1 MELTPSSTWKHGTRP
16 TMQSQTIRMHLDSTV
31 LKNLERGCLAHMMV
45 IELLSVLAECR
56 CEWHECTI
64 EPGDSRVTIVLAP
77 DSKHASRIALYID
90 DETIG
95 ISAGR
100 GAYMNV
106 PDDVEVPERYSTAQ
120 YSAKIVN
127 AILGGYLHETVYSK
141 LSRAYK
147 WDFEL
152 MVENRR
158 IALERTDL
166 PRALLTF
173 WARSQREEIVYKSV
187 C

>member
-1 MELTPSSTWKHGTRP
+1 
-16 TMQSQTIRMHLDSTV
+16 
-31 LKNLERGCLAHMMV
+31 
-45 IELLSVLAECR
+45 
-56 CEWHECTI
+56 
-64 EPGDSRVTIVLAP
+64 
-77 DSKHASRIALYID
+77 
-90 DETIG
+90 
-95 ISAGR
+95 
-100 GAYMNV
+100 MNV
-106 PDDVEVPERYSTAQ
+106 TVDVVVPVRYSTAQ
-120 YSAKIVN
+120 FPAKCVN
-127 AILGGYLHETVYSK
+127 AILCRHWHEVAYSK
-141 LSRAYK
+141 LSRVYK